1 LSSAILYLAIV
12 AIWACVL
19 VPRWLRRSHVAPSDP
34 EVLSDQN
41 EGDQAEYDPYDEFAP
56 AGPGAATVFEEDAA
70 AYADPLAW
78 EDPAAP
84 AAPEGSA
91 AGSYS
96 VTASYSSYSAEV
108 TYEAETADSSEHFD
122 TADSEGYAEAGDSGR
137 RVETGGFGGYA
148 DTTDSGEYIEADD
161 SGWHAETGDS
171 DRYAGHPDP
180 GPPAGPGA
188 PVAHRNPAADPRHP
202 QVPMR
207 PPGPSPHVMQARRR
221 TLTMIIAVTVAAM
234 GAALIGLVP
243 WWTSVAPFLIL
254 GMYLLLLREAAHADT
269 ERAHSWAEAQAR
281 AAAAR
286 AAHEAHLARERAREA
301 QLAPPPQPTAE
312 IINISALTAKTGDQL
327 YDQYADAEIRA
338 VGD

>member
-41 EGDQAEYDPYDEFAP
+41 QTDLAEYGPSDEFARNE
-56 AGPGAATVFEEDAA
+56 PGAALGEEAA
-70 AYADPLAW
+70 TAYADPLAW

-84 AAPEGSA
+84 GVPESPV

-108 TYEAETADSSEHFD
+108 TYSAETVSSGAPAD
-122 TADSEGYAEAGDSGR
+122 TADADVP
-137 RVETGGFGGYA
+137 VETSDPGTPGG
-148 DTTDSGEYIEADD
+148 
-161 SGWHAETGDS
+161 TGD
-171 DRYAGHPDP
+171 P
-180 GPPAGPGA
+180 GTPGGTRGSGAPGGTGGSGA
-188 PVAHRNPAADPRHP
+188 PVAHGAPAAHGNPAADRSHP

-207 PPGPSPHVMQARRR
+207 PPGPAPHVLQARRR
-221 TLTMIIAVTVAAM
+221 TLTMLIAITVAVM

-243 WWTSVAPFLIL
+243 WWTSVPPFVLL
-254 GMYLLLLREAAHADT
+254 GVYLLLLREAAHADA
-269 ERAHSWAEAQAR
+269 ERARSWAEAQAR
-281 AAAAR
+281 AAHAAR
-286 AAHEAHLARERAREA
+286 AAQAAQLARERAREA
-301 QLAPPPQPTAE
+301 QVAPPPEPTAE
-312 IINISALTAKTGDQL
+312 IINISALAADARDQP